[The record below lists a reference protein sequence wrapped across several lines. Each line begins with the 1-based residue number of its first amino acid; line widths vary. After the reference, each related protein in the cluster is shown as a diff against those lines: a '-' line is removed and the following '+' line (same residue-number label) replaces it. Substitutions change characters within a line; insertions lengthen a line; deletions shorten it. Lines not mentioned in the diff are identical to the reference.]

1 MSVVLSPGFRRG
13 LEDLEIVDSSSVDGR
28 GHRPPDDT
36 KSAGIRTSRIV
47 RIPPK
52 PDTTP
57 TVKVAQAN
65 LSALATSGSIPLIV
79 PTGLSVGG
87 WDVWTSCWFAPT
99 DLAYSPAGIVAAPA
113 GGYLSVQRSWSW
125 VYQQGTLT
133 PIWYQDPSGI
143 TPGQPCT
150 TAPPASC
157 GSPHTD
163 TASFSANPSN
173 NSPFTLSGTP
183 AAAAGN
189 YTSDPVG
196 GTVAISA

>member
-1 MSVVLSPGFRRG
+1 MKACYQM
-13 LEDLEIVDSSSVDGR
+13 ICY
-28 GHRPPDDT
+28 
-36 KSAGIRTSRIV
+36 AGTQ
-47 RIPPK
+47 
-52 PDTTP
+52 P
-57 TVKVAQAN
+57 TF
-65 LSALATSGSIPLIV
+65 SI
-79 PTGLSVGG
+79 
-87 WDVWTSCWFAPT
+87 
-99 DLAYSPAGIVAAPA
+99 
-113 GGYLSVQRSWSW
+113 QRSWSW

-163 TASFSANPSN
+163 TASFSANPSST
-173 NSPFTLSGTP
+173 SPFALSGTP